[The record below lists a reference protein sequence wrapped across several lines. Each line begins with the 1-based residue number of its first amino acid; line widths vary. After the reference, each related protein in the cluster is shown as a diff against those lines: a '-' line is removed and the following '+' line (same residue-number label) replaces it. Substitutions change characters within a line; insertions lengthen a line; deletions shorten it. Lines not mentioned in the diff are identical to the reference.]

1 MTARGK
7 ARRRALDIL
16 FEAEIRGEDPAQVL
30 AERQERAQ
38 PPINEYTVFLVEGVC
53 RHRERIDEL
62 ISTYAQGWTLDR
74 MPAVDRNVLRAGT
87 FELLWA
93 DDVPGGVVI
102 SEWVHLA
109 AELSTDDS
117 PHFVNGL
124 LARFMKLKP
133 SLAL

>member
-1 MTARGK
+1 M
-7 ARRRALDIL
+7 
-16 FEAEIRGEDPAQVL
+16 RGEDPLAVL
-30 AERQERAQ
+30 RERVERAQ
-38 PPINEYTVFLVEGVC
+38 PPVNDYTKALVEGVVA
-53 RHRERIDEL
+53 HLPRIDEL

-87 FELLWA
+87 FELLWMPG
-93 DDVPGGVVI
+93 VPEGVVI

-117 PHFVNGL
+117 PQFVNGL
-124 LARFMKLKP
+124 LARFKELKP